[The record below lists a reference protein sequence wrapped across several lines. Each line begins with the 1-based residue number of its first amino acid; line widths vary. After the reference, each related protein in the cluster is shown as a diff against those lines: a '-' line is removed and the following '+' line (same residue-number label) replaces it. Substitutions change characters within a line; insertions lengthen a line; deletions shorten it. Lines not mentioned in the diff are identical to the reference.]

1 MARGVSAALNNVV
14 NCLPGQRVVEDAIEE
29 INAASQLL
37 NSPDIKVRRVPFQS
51 YMPCIVYRLTMLPK
65 NS

>member
-1 MARGVSAALNNVV
+1 VARGVSAALNNVV

-37 NSPDIKVRRVPFQS
+37 NAPDIKVCLKRYILILLLYLR
-51 YMPCIVYRLTMLPK
+51 
-65 NS
+65 